1 MPTSADHTPEISVII
16 PAYKAR
22 KFLPECLASIGDQT
36 LLPQQILVIDDAS
49 PEPVDDIVAN
59 FAARPG
65 FPPIRLIR
73 HEVNRGQAAGRNTG
87 IRASDS
93 EWLAFIDSD
102 DVWLPDHLEQA
113 MATLDATGADLAF
126 CPATIFENDIH
137 ENTPFIERPM
147 TSEEISLAPFAL
159 LKRCFIIMSSV
170 VARATAIREIG
181 GFDEEE
187 RMRAVE
193 DLDCFMKL
201 LKNDAMFAISEKST
215 LFYRKH
221 PAGATSRP
229 GYMSYQSAYV
239 RQIHIAN
246 VKGPWFE
253 KRALVARNWWAAFNT
268 LAITDRIRPDVL
280 LKALLAS
287 LPVPWEIG
295 RGVIRLLRLVS
306 KQANHRR
313 SSQ

>member
-1 MPTSADHTPEISVII
+1 MSISVII
-16 PAYKAR
+16 SCYNAR
-22 KFLPECLASIGDQT
+22 DFLPECLESIGSQS
-36 LLPQQILVIDDAS
+36 LPPKEILVVDDAS
-49 PEPVDDIVAN
+49 PEPVDDIISS
-59 FAARPG
+59 FSSRPG
-65 FPPIRLIR
+65 YPSIRLIK

-181 GFDEEE
+181 GFDEDE

-201 LKNDAMFAISEKST
+201 LKNDAMFAI
-215 LFYRKH
+215 
-221 PAGATSRP
+221 
-229 GYMSYQSAYV
+229 
-239 RQIHIAN
+239 
-246 VKGPWFE
+246 
-253 KRALVARNWWAAFNT
+253 
-268 LAITDRIRPDVL
+268 
-280 LKALLAS
+280 
-287 LPVPWEIG
+287 
-295 RGVIRLLRLVS
+295 
-306 KQANHRR
+306 
-313 SSQ
+313 